1 MMVPRVLKWMAL
13 AIAALTILALIFILV
28 FDWNWLRAPVSH
40 RVAERTGRELVING
54 NLKVTLGWPLLHV
67 RAEQVS
73 FGNPD
78 WAKEKNM
85 LTADEVE
92 FSLGLPELLKRHFAV
107 YDIRLVRPVVNLQ
120 VSPDGRKNWLLD
132 KEQKDESSRVQ
143 IGRLTLDHGQVSFD
157 DPRQKTHVSV
167 DVSTQDVVDQG
178 STQAGVVFAAKGRY
192 LGQLLR
198 ARGTGGPV
206 LAINN
211 ETSPYPLNVDVVVG
225 HTHVQADGT
234 ITGLTTFSNID
245 MQLTVRGDSLADLY
259 PLIGIALPET
269 HRFRTKGHI
278 VHSGKIWRYEKFS
291 GVIGASDLAGT
302 LQVDTAG
309 KRPYLQGEVVS
320 ELLDIADLGP
330 VVGAQQTMSPAA
342 QARAEPA
349 TSTAPQSGANAPGG
363 PVLPDIPFRTERWKS
378 VDADVK
384 LNAKTLRRA
393 KALPLE
399 DFTTH
404 LKMQDAVLTLDPL
417 NFGVADGTLASTIT
431 LNGQQDPIQARAKIH
446 IRKIQIKKL
455 FPTVKLNKTSIGQI
469 NGEVDLEGTGN
480 SVGRML
486 GTANGKFAVVV
497 DGGEISKMMMEM
509 AGLHLWDMLK
519 LKITGDQVIP
529 VRCGV
534 ADFDVKNGVMGT
546 EVFVLDTT
554 VTTLNVT
561 GTVSLRD
568 EKLNLELNP
577 KTKQTSVLAL
587 RGPIYIH
594 GTFADPQ
601 AGIATGR
608 VAARSLGA
616 VALGVVNPLLALLP
630 LIETGPGKDSD
641 CARMIHEAL
650 QPESPATFKNPPAPK
665 LRATPSPTP

>member
-1 MMVPRVLKWMAL
+1 MMIPRILKWIAL
-13 AIAALTILALIFILV
+13 AIAALAILFVIAVLV
-28 FDWNWLRAPVSH
+28 FDWNWLRAPIAH
-40 RVAERTGRELVING
+40 RVADRTGRELLING
-54 NLKVTLGWPLLHV
+54 DLKVRLGWPLLRV
-67 RAEQVS
+67 RAGQVS

-78 WAKEKNM
+78 WAKEKYM

-107 YDIRLVRPVVNLQ
+107 NDIRLVRPVVNLQ
-120 VSPDGRKNWLLD
+120 ISPDGRKNWLLD
-132 KEQKDESSRVQ
+132 KEQKDESSRMQ
-143 IGRLTLDHGQVSFD
+143 IGRLTLDHGQITFD
-157 DPRQKTHVSV
+157 DPRQKTHLAV

-192 LGQLLR
+192 LGQALR

-206 LAINN
+206 LAISN
-211 ETSPYPLNVDVVVG
+211 ESSPYPLNVDLAVG
-225 HTHVQADGT
+225 HTQVQADGT
-234 ITGLTTFSNID
+234 ITGLTTFSAID
-245 MQLTVRGDSLADLY
+245 MQLAIRGDSLADLY

-269 HRFRTKGHI
+269 HSFRTKGHI
-278 VHSGKIWRYEKFS
+278 AHSGKTWRYEKFS
-291 GVIGASDLAGT
+291 GVIGSSDLAGT
-302 LQVDTAG
+302 LQVDTGG

-330 VVGAQQTMSPAA
+330 VVGAQQTMSRAA

-349 TSTAPQSGANAPGG
+349 PSTPSQSAAKTPGG
-363 PVLPDIPFRTERWKS
+363 PVLPDVPFRTERWKS

-384 LNAKTLRRA
+384 LKAKTLRRA
-393 KALPLE
+393 KALPLQ
-399 DFTTH
+399 DLTTH

-417 NFGVADGTLASTIT
+417 NFGVADGTLASTII
-431 LNGQQDPIQARAKIH
+431 LNGQQDPIQARSKIH
-446 IRKIQIKKL
+446 IRKIQIRKL

-534 ADFDVKNGVMGT
+534 ADFDVKNGIMNT

-561 GTVSLRD
+561 GSISLRD
-568 EKLNLELNP
+568 ERLNLELNP
-577 KTKQTSVLAL
+577 HTKQTSVLAL
-587 RGPIYIH
+587 RGPIYIR
-594 GTFADPQ
+594 GTFSDPQ

-608 VAARSLGA
+608 VAARGLGA
-616 VALGVVNPLLALLP
+616 VALGAVNPLLALLP

-650 QPESPATFKNPPAPK
+650 QPEAPGTFKNPPAP
-665 LRATPSPTP
+665 RPHAMPSATP

>member
-1 MMVPRVLKWMAL
+1 MMIPRVLKWMAL
-13 AIAALTILALIFILV
+13 AIAALAILVVVAVLV
-28 FDWNWLRAPVSH
+28 FDWNWLRAPISH
-40 RVAERTGRELVING
+40 RVEQRTGRALVIGG
-54 NLKVTLGWPLLHV
+54 NLKVSLGWPLLHV
-67 RAEQVS
+67 RAEQLS
-73 FGNPD
+73 FGNPR

-85 LTADEVE
+85 LTTDEVE
-92 FSLGLPELLKRHFAV
+92 FSLGLPQLLKRSFAV
-107 YDIRLVRPVVNLQ
+107 HDIRLVRPILNLQ
-120 VSPDGRKNWLLD
+120 ISPDGRKNWLLD
-132 KEQKDESSRVQ
+132 KEQKDESTGIQ

-157 DPRQKTHVSV
+157 DPRQKTHLTV
-167 DVSTQDVVDQG
+167 DVSTQDIIEQG
-178 STQAGVVFAAKGRY
+178 TTQAGVVFAAKGRY
-192 LGQLLR
+192 QGQPFR
-198 ARGTGGPV
+198 ARGTGGSV
-206 LAINN
+206 LALNN
-211 ETSPYPLNVDVVVG
+211 ETSPYPLNIDVAVG
-225 HTHVQADGT
+225 HTRVQADGT
-234 ITGLTTFSNID
+234 ITGLTSFSRVD

-259 PLIGIALPET
+259 HLIGIALPET
-269 HRFRTKGHI
+269 HSYRTAGHV
-278 VHSGKIWRYEKFS
+278 VHKGKIWRYEKFS

-309 KRPYLQGEVVS
+309 KRPFLQGDVVS
-320 ELLDIADLGP
+320 QLLDIADLGP

-342 QARAEPA
+342 QARAEPV
-349 TSTAPQSGANAPGG
+349 TAAAPPSGANARRG

-393 KALPLE
+393 KALPLQ
-399 DFTTH
+399 DLTTH

-417 NFGVADGTLASTIT
+417 NFGVADGTLASTVT
-431 LNGQQDPIQARAKIH
+431 LNGQQDPIQARSKVH

-480 SVGRML
+480 SIGRML

-534 ADFDVKNGVMGT
+534 ADFDVKNGLMGT
-546 EVFVLDTT
+546 EVFVLDTS

-561 GTVSLRD
+561 GTINLRD

-587 RGPIYIH
+587 RGPIYIR
-594 GTFADPQ
+594 GTFSEPQ
-601 AGIATGR
+601 AGIDTGR

-616 VALGVVNPLLALLP
+616 VALGAVNPLLALLP

-641 CARMIHEAL
+641 CARLIHEAL
-650 QPESPATFKNPPAPK
+650 QPESPGTFKNPPAP
-665 LRATPSPTP
+665 TPGPTPRLHP